1 MNTTATPQKP
11 DKPTGLTY
19 GAYLEI
25 DELLSL
31 QKCRSTDPA
40 TGEAEHDE
48 LLFIVIHQVYELWFK
63 EILHE
68 LDAVID
74 DLGSDQIAA
83 GGHRLKRVLTI
94 LKTLVGQLDVLETMT
109 PLQFASFR
117 SFLETSSG
125 FQSAQFR
132 ELEYLLGMKDAE
144 HLRFFE
150 NSPTGLA
157 RLQKRLAEPTIWDAV
172 AALLARTGL
181 PVPSDVLDRDITLP
195 VVESPGFQEV
205 LLDIYRND
213 PQLTTLCE
221 LLTDFDEGLQ
231 EWRYRHV
238 KMVQRTIGTQMGTGG
253 SDGAAYLWSTVG
265 RPTFPDLWAI
275 RARF

>member
-1 MNTTATPQKP
+1 MSATAKP
-11 DKPTGLTY
+11 DKPSGLTY
-19 GAYLEI
+19 GAYLEV
-25 DELLSL
+25 EQLLSL

-63 EILHE
+63 EVLHE
-68 LDAVID
+68 LDALVGNLDGD
-74 DLGSDQIAA
+74 DVAA

-109 PLQFASFR
+109 PLEFASFR

-132 ELEYLLGMKDAE
+132 ELEFLLGQKDTD
-144 HLRFFE
+144 HLRYFE
-150 NSPTGLA
+150 DSPAELE
-157 RLQKRLAEPTIWDAV
+157 RLRRRLAEPTIWDAF
-172 AALLARTGL
+172 AALLARRGL
-181 PVPSDVLDRDITLP
+181 AVPADVLDRDIASP
-195 VVESPGFQEV
+195 VVESPGLQEV
-205 LLDIYRND
+205 LLDVYRNN
-213 PQLTTLCE
+213 PELTALCE

-238 KMVQRTIGTQMGTGG
+238 KMVQRTIGTQIGTGG
-253 SDGAAYLWSTVG
+253 SDGASYLWSTLGQPV
-265 RPTFPDLWAI
+265 FADLWAI